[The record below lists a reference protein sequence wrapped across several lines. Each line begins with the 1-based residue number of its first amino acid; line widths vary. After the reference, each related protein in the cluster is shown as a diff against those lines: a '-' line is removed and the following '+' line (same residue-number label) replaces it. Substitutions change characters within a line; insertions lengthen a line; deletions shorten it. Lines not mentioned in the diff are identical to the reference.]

1 MKKINLA
8 IFGTRPEVIK
18 MFPLFRKMPFII
30 INTGQQRE
38 LSKMMLDLFNIV
50 PDIDL
55 DLMKKNQSICGF
67 LSRAIK
73 ELDKVVKSQKV
84 DRIWV
89 QGDTMSALAGALV
102 AKMNKIE
109 LVHLEAGLRTF
120 DDTNPFPEEF
130 NRILID
136 QIADIL
142 FVPTYQNLENLKR
155 EHVKGEMY
163 LVGNTVVD
171 SLNIIRKKCIKGTPC
186 PFKYVLATVHRR
198 ETIGKEMEEIFKALK
213 ELNKEIVVI
222 LPIHP
227 NPNVRRLAKKVGLQT
242 ISPLYYVDFLR
253 FLKYCE
259 YVISDSG
266 GVTEEA
272 ASFGKKV
279 IILRRKTER
288 QEAINAGY
296 ATLIDKMECNHILKK
311 IKEFFEKKVNI
322 TKNVFGDGHAVDKI
336 IKIIKKLDGK

>member
-18 MFPLFRKMPFII
+18 LFPLFRKMSFVI

-55 DLMKKNQSICGF
+55 NLMTKNQSICEF

-73 ELDKVVKSQKV
+73 ELDKVVKFQQV

-120 DDTNPFPEEF
+120 DDTNPFPEES

-136 QIADIL
+136 HMADIL
-142 FVPTYQNLENLKR
+142 FAPTHQNIENLMR
-155 EHVKGEMY
+155 EHVKGNIY
-163 LVGNTVVD
+163 LVGNTIVD
-171 SLNIIRKKCIKGTPC
+171 ALNIFKKKIPKNRKNTNYII
-186 PFKYVLATVHRR
+186 ATLHRR
-198 ETIGKEMEEIFKALK
+198 ESFGKDMEECLKALK
-213 ELNKEIVVI
+213 KLSEQYWVV

-227 NPNVRRLAKKVGLQT
+227 NPNVQKAIKKIGLHT
-242 ISPLYYVDFLR
+242 MPPMDYNTFLYE
-253 FLKYCE
+253 LKGCKFI
-259 YVISDSG
+259 VTDSG
-266 GVTEEA
+266 GIVEEA

-279 IILRRKTER
+279 IILRKKTER

-311 IKEFFEKKVNI
+311 IKEFSEKKVNI